1 MAKGKKSLKSSKQDV
16 EIISPEGDSPV
27 DDGEEP
33 TPFLKISNLR
43 ARMDDIKES
52 IVIQSVFDSLVAYNV
67 EDISKLPVEAA
78 LNEMPSRDLL
88 FLCN

>member
-43 ARMDDIKES
+43 ALCSNPNRTSLAVTLLWFSPTERYMLVN
-52 IVIQSVFDSLVAYNV
+52 VIGNNYY
-67 EDISKLPVEAA
+67 
-78 LNEMPSRDLL
+78 L
-88 FLCN
+88 F